1 MSSFEGRMAEYPGV
15 AIDRFDRNNLLAKA
29 FFLSHCH
36 KDHMKGLRA
45 PVLQRRLE
53 CSLKL
58 RLYCSPV
65 TKEIL
70 LTSKKYK
77 FWENYITAVEVE
89 TPTQISLTDEAT
101 GKKEDIVVTLLPA
114 GHCPGSV
121 MFLFEGMG
129 GTVLYTG
136 DFRLAKGEAARFEF
150 LHSGGRV
157 KDIST
162 VYLDTTFCDPRFYQI
177 PSREECLN
185 GILELVGSWITLSPY
200 NVVWL
205 NCKAAYGYEYLFTHL
220 SEEFGVQVHLNKLDM
235 FKNMPEILYHV
246 TTDRLTQIHACRY
259 PRDEY
264 FARGNRLP
272 CGIKAKDGTPLRIIS
287 IKPSTMWFGER
298 MKSTSVIV
306 SLKTFCRK
314 GSGQETTYRP
324 LGKLK
329 RLRQNLLNQEDADYR
344 DLFDDCHPIPSKR
357 VSCAPQHSPPTGE
370 TPEHNGEVLTHG
382 ANEQI
387 ICQNPEF
394 FDCEESNDEDED
406 DEIEEACAK
415 DDASLT
421 RCQEPADPT
430 ERREMGTVACET
442 DTPPWGLFFKQEPA
456 SVSETDE
463 GLENVGEREV
473 SPHSPKLFSDSE
485 DGDSIFFPSQTSSQS
500 THISEQGSQGSLFGK
515 EPVHAPDN
523 GVDSVKFPNSNDK
536 ATLNL
541 MRLEKVSTGEELQN
555 YEAPSCPSNSECS
568 SHPVLSVSIKDT
580 NTNTASHLPGGREQN
595 VTSGFKSD
603 DSQTSSEFEIP
614 STPDSELPL
623 AKELNVIYCKL
634 AAGEAVKTE
643 KHKHTSGCKL

>member
-15 AIDRFDRNNLLAKA
+15 SIDRFDRNNLLAKA

-77 FWENYITAVEVE
+77 FWENYITAIEVE
-89 TPTQISLTDEAT
+89 TPTQISLIDEAT

-136 DFRLAKGEAARFEF
+136 DFRLAKGEAARLEF

-200 NVVWL
+200 HVVWL

-220 SEEFGVQVHLNKLDM
+220 SEEFGVQIKD
-235 FKNMPEILYHV
+235 FISYIQPV
-246 TTDRLTQIHACRY
+246 TIY
-259 PRDEY
+259 PNVVPIGKTYEETRE
-264 FARGNRLP
+264 F
-272 CGIKAKDGTPLRIIS
+272 
-287 IKPSTMWFGER
+287 
-298 MKSTSVIV
+298 
-306 SLKTFCRK
+306 LKTFCRK
-314 GSGQETTYRP
+314 GSRQEATYRP

-329 RLRQNLLNQEDADYR
+329 RSRQNLLNQEDADYK

-357 VSCAPQHSPPTGE
+357 VSCAPQLSPPTGE
-370 TPEHNGEVLTHG
+370 TPEHNGDVLTDG
-382 ANEQI
+382 ASEQT

-406 DEIEEACAK
+406 DEIEEVRAK

-421 RCQEPADPT
+421 QCQQSADPT
-430 ERREMGTVACET
+430 ERWEKGTAACET

-463 GLENVGEREV
+463 GSENVGEQEA

-485 DGDSIFFPSQTSSQS
+485 DGDSTFFPSQTSSQS

-523 GVDSVKFPNSNDK
+523 GVDSLKFPNSNDK

-541 MRLEKVSTGEELQN
+541 MRLGKVSTGERPQN
-555 YEAPSCPSNSECS
+555 YEPPSCPSSIQCS
-568 SHPVLSVSIKDT
+568 SHPVLNVSIKDT
-580 NTNTASHLPGGREQN
+580 PSGLSNTNTASCLPEGREQS

-614 STPDSELPL
+614 STPDCELPP
-623 AKELNVIYCKL
+623 AEELNVIYCKL

-643 KHKHTSGCKL
+643 KHKHASGCKL